1 MKIAVVKNQSPISQT
16 IGLGDSYRYISTMP
30 TFGFQTVSF
39 WRGRGLE
46 SLNYCGQ
53 GYDGFNSAM
62 LPCSAFTYSGDM
74 VKLTIGMSMFVS
86 DSNHH
91 TFRWGVAIFRA
102 DNSYLGWQPT
112 SALGLLE
119 QGTFTPAF
127 NNRAISYQSFDAYVN
142 IPSGMAFYVYLWRA
156 STAYGNIHITS
167 NINVTAHISGQ
178 QLAFY
183 DATPYIYKNGI
194 WQQATAK
201 VYSGGWK

>member
-1 MKIAVVKNQSPISQT
+1 MKIAVVKNQSPVSQT
-16 IGLGDSYRYISTMP
+16 IDLSSSYRYISTMP

-39 WRGRGLE
+39 WRGRGLP

-62 LPCSAFTYSGDM
+62 LPCSAFSFSGDM
-74 VKLTIGMSMFVS
+74 VKLTVSMGMFVS
-86 DSNHH
+86 DPRAH
-91 TFRWGVAIFRA
+91 TFRWGVALFRS

-112 SALGLLE
+112 SAIGLLE
-119 QGTFTPAF
+119 QGTFTPEW
-127 NNRAISYQSFDAYVN
+127 NNRTISTQSFDAYVSV
-142 IPSGMAFYVYLWRA
+142 PSGQPFYIYLWRA

-167 NINVTAHISGQ
+167 NITVTAHISGQ

-183 DATPYIYKNGI
+183 DASPYIYKNGI
-194 WQQATAK
+194 WQPATAK